1 MSFKIDRA
9 VKNIFGSKKLNNT
22 TTSNISNHK
31 SKKNTTHN
39 NNKRKRFKSSES
51 LELLKSYVMKK
62 ASVIVNSKFEEFQ
75 KLYRI
80 YDDKKPI
87 KYIESHIKITKDK
100 IKETIRSVPDN
111 FLWTENKDELES
123 FISSDNLKFMSVD
136 YFFDKDPENIFR
148 SGNISVYYNQTDVS
162 TDEIN
167 TIITKVLKII
177 IFYVKYV
184 ITNNY
189 LDIDKKKKLEKKLPN
204 IKIFYIDKNKC
215 LPTDRRKILGQVDVN
230 SALTLENEIIIYR
243 KQELLKI
250 IIHELQHFFRIDFG
264 GVGMDIPTKY
274 MSDLL
279 KKQFNISREDGNNLR
294 LMLKPK
300 ESYAEVNATIL
311 NTIFSTNPFNKDK
324 LIKNLFT

>member
-100 IKETIRSVPDN
+100 IKEQIRRVPDK

-123 FISSDNLKFMSVD
+123 FVSSDNLKFMSVD
-136 YFFDKDPENIFR
+136 YFFDEDPENIFR
-148 SGNISVYYNQTDVS
+148 PGNISVYYNQTDVS

-264 GVGMDIPTKY
+264 GVGMNIPTKY

-294 LMLKPK
+294 LMLEPT